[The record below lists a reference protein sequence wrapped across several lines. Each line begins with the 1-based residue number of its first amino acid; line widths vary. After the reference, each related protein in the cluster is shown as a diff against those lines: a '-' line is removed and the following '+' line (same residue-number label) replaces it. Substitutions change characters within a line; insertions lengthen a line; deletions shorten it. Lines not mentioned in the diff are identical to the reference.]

1 MSVEDAK
8 KYAASAIGSMR
19 YDKVEQVKENASE
32 AHSVSQT
39 AGAVSEDGA
48 AVIHHAA
55 IEAARAGEQGRGFA
69 VVADEVRTL
78 ATRSHQATEEIEK
91 IIAQLQREA
100 KDAVAVMENA
110 KESAEQRRSQ
120 VQSADEGLSLIAE
133 RVTHIRRL
141 NAQMAES
148 ADNQNQVAQ
157 HVSQSVANISQLT
170 ERTARDAEQTNA
182 ASNELVQLANRLNQ
196 LVEQFKR

>member
-69 VVADEVRTL
+69 VVADKVRKL
-78 ATRSHQATEEIEK
+78 AERTGNSTKEIGEMVAKIQNGTRSAVSSMQDGVRQVGNGVELANQAGDSINR
-91 IIAQLQREA
+91 IRDGAIAVRQTA
-100 KDAVAVMENA
+100 DAARQMQA
-110 KESAEQRRSQ
+110 
-120 VQSADEGLSLIAE
+120 LSNSL
-133 RVTHIRRL
+133 RQT
-141 NAQMAES
+141 
-148 ADNQNQVAQ
+148 VAQ
-157 HVSQSVANISQLT
+157 
-170 ERTARDAEQTNA
+170 
-182 ASNELVQLANRLNQ
+182 
-196 LVEQFKR
+196 FKT